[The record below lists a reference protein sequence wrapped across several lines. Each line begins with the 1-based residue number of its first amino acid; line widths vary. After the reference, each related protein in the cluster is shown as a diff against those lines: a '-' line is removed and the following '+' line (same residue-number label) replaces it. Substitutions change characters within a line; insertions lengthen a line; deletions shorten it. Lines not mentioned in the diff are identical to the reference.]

1 MRGYLKQHPPILQ
14 FITIIGFY
22 VGFLAVYLL
31 LMGVLIPKLTGYTF
45 IGIQEGILTNPAL
58 IWPQRIIQFSYSVV
72 TFLVP
77 AAVFAHLWQPYPT
90 QYMGLATKPSWM
102 QVILTIV
109 LFMCALPF
117 VGALAEWNQS
127 WNVPASAREMQ
138 AKAEMLTKALLR
150 MPTMLDLCAN
160 LLLMAIVPAI
170 TEEVFFRGVLQR
182 ILINMTRMRWMSVIF
197 TAIIFS
203 AVHFEIMG
211 FAPRIALGFILGAI
225 YLITGNL
232 WLTILAHT
240 INNGMLVISFY
251 LFQHGMTHTD
261 PSKDDFLPWYYA
273 AFSLVVT
280 VGLFWAL
287 IKRSPEP
294 IQVDPPVSEEEEDD

>member
-31 LMGVLIPKLTGYTF
+31 LMGALIPKLTGYTF
-45 IGIQEGILTNPAL
+45 VGIQEGILTNPAL
-58 IWPQRIIQFSYSVV
+58 IWPQRIIQFLYSVV
-72 TFLVP
+72 SFLVP
-77 AAVFAHLWQPYPT
+77 AAVFAHLWQPYPAE
-90 QYMGLATKPSWM
+90 YMGFDRRPSMM
-102 QVILTIV
+102 QLVITIV
-109 LFMCALPF
+109 LFFCALPF

-127 WNVPASAREMQ
+127 WNVPASARELQ
-138 AKAEMLTKALLR
+138 AKAEMLTKAMLR
-150 MPTMLDLCAN
+150 MPTIGDLIAN
-160 LLLMAIVPAI
+160 LVFMAIVPAI
-170 TEEVFFRGVLQR
+170 TEEFFFRGVLQR

-203 AVHFEIMG
+203 AIHFEIMG

-232 WLTILAHT
+232 WLPILAHI
-240 INNGMLVISFY
+240 INNGMLVIAFY
-251 LFQHGMTHTD
+251 LFQHGITHTD

-273 AFSLVVT
+273 VISVVVT

-287 IKRSPEP
+287 AKRSPAP
-294 IQVDPPVSEEEEDD
+294 IQLDAPASDDDED

>member
-31 LMGVLIPKLTGYTF
+31 LMGALIPKLTGYTF
-45 IGIQEGILTNPAL
+45 VGIQEGILTNPAL
-58 IWPQRIIQFSYSVV
+58 IWPQRIIQFLYSVV
-72 TFLVP
+72 SFLVP
-77 AAVFAHLWQPYPT
+77 AAVFAHLWQPYPAE
-90 QYMGLATKPSWM
+90 YMGFDRRPSMM
-102 QVILTIV
+102 QLVLTIV
-109 LFMCALPF
+109 LFFCALPF

-138 AKAEMLTKALLR
+138 AKAEMLTKAMLR
-150 MPTMLDLCAN
+150 MPTVGDFIAN
-160 LLLMAIVPAI
+160 LVLIAIVPAI
-170 TEEVFFRGVLQR
+170 TEEFFFRGVLQR

-203 AVHFEIMG
+203 AIHFEIMG

-225 YLITGNL
+225 YLISGNL
-232 WLTILAHT
+232 WLAILAHI
-240 INNGMLVISFY
+240 INNGMLVVAFY
-251 LFQHGMTHTD
+251 LFQHGITHSD

-273 AFSLVVT
+273 IISVVVT

-287 IKRSPEP
+287 TKRSPAP
-294 IQVDPPVSEEEEDD
+294 IQVDPPASDEDED